1 MKIYEYKCIKKNKL
15 NKKSCGL
22 FGSYF
27 ISLSKFSAKL
37 KVSSIERD
45 VNLKSI
51 K

>member
-1 MKIYEYKCIKKNKL
+1 MKIYEYKCIKKQIKQ
-15 NKKSCGL
+15 KSCAL